1 MQVSIFG
8 LGYVGCVGLGCLAE
22 HGHSVIGVDINNSK
36 VDLIN
41 NSKATIVEKEIDEL
55 IEKNKVK
62 IRATKNIV
70 EAVNNSDIAILCV
83 GTPNN
88 DFGHLDM
95 AYIYNVAEQIG
106 TTLKTSGKEF
116 FTIAIR
122 STVIPGTNEKVCTII
137 ENTSGLKRGVDFG
150 VVSNPEFLREGSA
163 VHDFFNPPYT
173 VVASESEKA
182 LYTMRELYSKVN
194 SEFLVSDIG
203 SAELIKFVNNSFHA
217 LKVAFGN
224 EVGRIC
230 KTLHVDSHILMDL
243 FVKDTILNISPFYFK
258 PGFAYG
264 GSCLPKDLKAL
275 NTIVH
280 DNYLS
285 TPILSSVAESNNQH
299 IDFAYNLIHKQNGNR
314 IGFYGLTFKE
324 GTDDLRFS
332 GALELVE
339 RFLGKGY
346 KVGVFDKNINLSRI
360 MGKNK
365 EFLLNK
371 LPHIDEILFD
381 NIDEFLKQLDALV
394 IVNSDD
400 SLREKL
406 TSENKIKIVDF
417 KRIKEFEKFDN
428 YEGICW

>member
-1 MQVSIFG
+1 MNISIFG
-8 LGYVGCVGLGCLAE
+8 LGYVGCVGLGCLAD
-22 HGHSVIGVDINNSK
+22 HGHSVIGVDVDKTK

-41 NSKATIVEKEIDEL
+41 NGKATIVEMDIDEL
-55 IEKNKVK
+55 IEKNKGK
-62 IRATKNIV
+62 ISATINFQDV
-70 EAVNNSDIAILCV
+70 VLNSDAAIICV

-88 DFGHLDM
+88 DFGHLSM
-95 AYIYNVAEQIG
+95 EHIYKVAEQIG
-106 TTLKTSGKEF
+106 EALKLAGKEF
-116 FTIAIR
+116 YSVAIR
-122 STVIPGTNEKVCTII
+122 STVMPGTNEKVTSII
-137 ENTSGLKRGVDFG
+137 EEVSGLKRDINFG

-163 VHDFFNPPYT
+163 VNDFFNPPYT
-173 VVASESEKA
+173 VVASGSDKA
-182 LYTMRELYSKVN
+182 IEVMKKLYAKVN
-194 SEFLVSDIG
+194 GEFLVSDIG

-230 KTLHVDSHILMDL
+230 KTLGVDSHILMNL
-243 FVKDTILNISPFYFK
+243 FVKDTILNISPYYFK

-280 DNYLS
+280 DNYLT
-285 TPILSSVAESNNQH
+285 TPILSSVADSNNHH
-299 IDFAYNLIHKQNGNR
+299 IDFAYQLIQKQNGNR

-332 GALELVE
+332 GALQLVE

-346 KVGVFDKNINLSRI
+346 KVSVFDKNINLSRL

-371 LPHIDEILFD
+371 LPHIDEILFE
-381 NIDEFLKQLDALV
+381 NIDEFLNQIDSLV
-394 IVNSDD
+394 IVTSDNILHD
-400 SLREKL
+400 KL
-406 TSENKIKIVDF
+406 TYTTKVKIVDL
-417 KRIKEFEKFDN
+417 KRIGEFEKFDN
-428 YEGICW
+428 YQGLCW